1 MTVRLIFDAQFCG
14 RVEATTELPDDA
26 SEEEIR
32 ESFSEILG
40 IDFDDNCS
48 WVIEPKE

>member
-26 SEEEIR
+26 SEKDIK

-40 IDFDDNCS
+40 IDFDENCS
-48 WVIEPKE
+48 WVVESKE